1 MDGDLRPPEF
11 EDGGRQVGHGAVR
24 PDHLAQGEAAVVW
37 PREGGDVD
45 GDPGQHVGEGGPHVF
60 MASEVSSLSKMLST
74 TSSGKSLSLSFPG
87 TKLGVCIALHYM
99 QIKLS

>member
-1 MDGDLRPPEF
+1 MFLERM
-11 EDGGRQVGHGAVR
+11 Q
-24 PDHLAQGEAAVVW
+24 
-37 PREGGDVD
+37 
-45 GDPGQHVGEGGPHVF
+45 VF

>member
-1 MDGDLRPPEF
+1 MVDGDLRPPEF

-45 GDPGQHVGEGGPHVF
+45 GDPGQHVGEGGPHVLGEDAGF
-60 MASEVSSLSKMLST
+60 HGVRGVQPLQDVEHDIIRQIVQPVLSRD
-74 TSSGKSLSLSFPG
+74 
-87 TKLGVCIALHYM
+87 
-99 QIKLS
+99 